1 MKKISIL
8 AFVCMGITCLAIG
21 QTKPNVAKPS
31 TPVVT
36 GKVPVVKPFPEKKF
50 YVVKASRT
58 TTNYNSNTQIKVWMD
73 YTDNV
78 PVLKWEASA
87 PIVKIIM
94 NFKNGSN
101 STWGI
106 SQEGETSGYFMMSSG
121 VYANKG
127 RYLIEFYEKGH
138 LEKYI
143 WTALVEQSTLPAQ

>member
-1 MKKISIL
+1 MKKSIIL
-8 AFVCMGITCLAIG
+8 TFACLGITCLAEG
-21 QTKPNVAKPS
+21 QTQNVRMPS

-36 GKVPVVKPFPEKKF
+36 GKVQVIKPLPQKKF

-58 TTNYNSNTQIKVWMD
+58 TTNYNSNNRVSVWID

-87 PIVKIIM
+87 PIIKIIM

-101 STWGI
+101 STW
-106 SQEGETSGYFMMSSG
+106 SAKEGQTSGYFMINSG
-121 VYANKG
+121 AYANKG

-138 LEKYI
+138 PEKYI

>member
-1 MKKISIL
+1 MKKTIIL
-8 AFVCMGITCLAIG
+8 AFACLGIAGLAEG
-21 QTKPNVAKPS
+21 QTKPNVAMPS

-36 GKVPVVKPFPEKKF
+36 GKVQVIKPLPQKRF

-58 TTNYNSNTQIKVWMD
+58 TTNYNSKTQVRVWMD
-73 YTDNV
+73 YTDTV

-87 PIVKIIM
+87 PIIKIIM
-94 NFKNGSN
+94 NFKNGSKD
-101 STWGI
+101 TW
-106 SQEGETSGYFMMSSG
+106 SAKEGETSGYFMMSSG
-121 VYANKG
+121 AYANKG